1 VSGLAAARFLG
12 SHGLRVRVLEAS
24 ALIGGRVRTLHLPGW
39 GLPVELGAEF
49 VHGQPSTTFS
59 LAQAE
64 GLQLSEIRDVHA
76 LRRDQGFVALPEPWS
91 RFAEALA
98 PALEQPHA
106 RSMRKFLDR
115 EKLPDDRAEL
125 VRLFVEGFHAAP
137 LDDVSARN
145 IAEDASANAEEFRQ
159 FRPVGG
165 YERLVSKL
173 ERELS
178 SSRVEIVLGARV
190 LRVAWRPGQA
200 VLLVSRGDEWDTMSA
215 RACLVSVS
223 VGVLQREREEGGI
236 EFSPALVDRYPALK
250 RLAMG
255 QVVKVVLRLRS
266 RLEPG
271 VPFPDSTPD
280 FLHDPK
286 SDFPTLWLQTQG
298 HQTQLTA
305 WAGGPKAKDL
315 TILSADEL
323 RERAVRAVAQS
334 LGLDENALHR
344 EVLESHSY
352 DFNQDPLTR
361 GAYSYVRPGG
371 LHAARKLS
379 LPLADTLFFCGEAL
393 DLAYPGTVA
402 GALGSGERAARR
414 IWVSQRG

>member
-1 VSGLAAARFLG
+1 
-12 SHGLRVRVLEAS
+12 
-24 ALIGGRVRTLHLPGW
+24 
-39 GLPVELGAEF
+39 
-49 VHGQPSTTFS
+49 
-59 LAQAE
+59 
-64 GLQLSEIRDVHA
+64 
-76 LRRDQGFVALPEPWS
+76 
-91 RFAEALA
+91 
-98 PALEQPHA
+98 
-106 RSMRKFLDR
+106 
-115 EKLPDDRAEL
+115 
-125 VRLFVEGFHAAP
+125 
-137 LDDVSARN
+137 
-145 IAEDASANAEEFRQ
+145 
-159 FRPVGG
+159 
-165 YERLVSKL
+165 
-173 ERELS
+173 
-178 SSRVEIVLGARV
+178 
-190 LRVAWRPGQA
+190 
-200 VLLVSRGDEWDTMSA
+200 
-215 RACLVSVS
+215 
-223 VGVLQREREEGGI
+223 
-236 EFSPALVDRYPALK
+236 
-250 RLAMG
+250 MG

-371 LHAARKLS
+371 SHASRKLS

-402 GALGSGERAARR
+402 GALGNEGLQRGNDIFFVELLARR
-414 IWVSQRG
+414 GRRWRLGSGRRVVRRLCPSRYAHC